1 MFYLLYSYF
10 MPLFGEDGINA
21 VIRRKDKTKVQF
33 KEPEDFR
40 VVLLND
46 HFTTMDFVME
56 VLMTIFHKG
65 KAEARKIMLDVHKKG
80 RGVVGRYPFDIAQ
93 TKVNQVHAAAQQNE
107 FPLRCVIEPV

>member
-1 MFYLLYSYF
+1 
-10 MPLFGEDGINA
+10 MPVFGGDGIST
-21 VIRRKDKTKVQF
+21 VLKRKDKTKGQF

-56 VLMTIFHKG
+56 VLMTIFHKS
-65 KAEARKIMLDVHKKG
+65 KSEARKIMLDVHRKG

-93 TKVNQVHAAAQQNE
+93 TKVNQVHTVAQQNE

>member
-1 MFYLLYSYF
+1 
-10 MPLFGEDGINA
+10 MPVFGGDGINT
-21 VIRRKDKTKVQF
+21 VLKKKDKTKGQF

-65 KAEARKIMLDVHKKG
+65 RLEARKIMLDVHRKG
-80 RGVVGRYPFDIAQ
+80 RGVVGHYPFDIAQ
-93 TKVNQVHAAAQQNE
+93 TKVNQVHAIAQQNE